1 MNYSKYIVIKN
12 FGSLKK
18 GDILTWSEDENQYVF
33 VEEHDGDNG
42 YSSLRVTLSESMVNL
57 YFKEGFLDPYVE
69 EEENEESEESKKL
82 ANLKQLISSLKNTYE
97 QRNKNVQKKY
107 NAGKLPTCQKVEHD
121 TVHFNLMKLLNK
133 FESIINE

>member
-18 GDILTWSEDENQYVF
+18 GDILTWSGDENQYVF

-57 YFKEGFLDPYVE
+57 YFKEGFLDPYV

>member
-1 MNYSKYIVIKN
+1 MNYSKYIVIKS

-69 EEENEESEESKKL
+69 EKENKESEESKKL